1 MEGVSERMAAK
12 TTTRSKSRRNGSS
25 HRSFSSFGI
34 HVPICFSSI
43 SSQMKGPLQELPIG
57 HSSTPLLSFGS
68 MHHPASAFGVP
79 IIVCAKRRPPAATPS
94 VRGDFT
100 PTFGEVHSDAY
111 VHIYLISVA
120 SGFPFPSNGKAQS
133 DRKTTL
139 KRFAP
144 SPCFHS
150 LQTGRHRQTKRTM
163 TSHPVSTSFDS
174 LQTGRHRQTTRLNS

>member
-12 TTTRSKSRRNGSS
+12 TPTRSKSRRNGSS

-79 IIVCAKRRPPAATPS
+79 IIVCANRRPPAATPS

-120 SGFPFPSNGKAQS
+120 SGFPFPSNGKAQADAGNNS
-133 DRKTTL
+133 NL
-139 KRFAP
+139 NWVQIVSIPFKREG
-144 SPCFHS
+144 
-150 LQTGRHRQTKRTM
+150 TGRQFW
-163 TSHPVSTSFDS
+163 P
-174 LQTGRHRQTTRLNS
+174 GRMAS

>member
-12 TTTRSKSRRNGSS
+12 TPTRSKSRRNGSS

-100 PTFGEVHSDAY
+100 PTFGAVHSDAY

-120 SGFPFPSNGKAQS
+120 SGFPFPSNGKAHS
-133 DRKTTL
+133 DPRVFYQRRL
-139 KRFAP
+139 LYFRVSIPFKREGTFRPDEADEDVDEADGSVSIP
-144 SPCFHS
+144 FKREG
-150 LQTGRHRQTKRTM
+150 TFRQ
-163 TSHPVSTSFDS
+163 V
-174 LQTGRHRQTTRLNS
+174 G